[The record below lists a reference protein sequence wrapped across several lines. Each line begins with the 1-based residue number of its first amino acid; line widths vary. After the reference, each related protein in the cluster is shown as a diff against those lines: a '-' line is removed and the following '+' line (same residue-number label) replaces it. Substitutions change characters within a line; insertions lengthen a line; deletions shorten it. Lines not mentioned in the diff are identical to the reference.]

1 MRKLLAT
8 AAAFVLAA
16 GAVTAPALADQ
27 GVTDDEIVLGSH
39 NDLSGPFAAFGAP
52 AMKAAQM
59 YFDEVNAK
67 GGVHGRKIRLVVEDH
82 GYQVPKAV
90 QAANKLINRDKVFA
104 MFMSLGTPHNLAAFK
119 LQERKRIP
127 NLLPLSAARQMLGD
141 PIDLKFAGFSSYYDG
156 IRSGVKYMKENE
168 GSTTVCPMYIPS
180 DFGKEITAG
189 AKDEA
194 EALGMTYA
202 AETTHKPDET
212 DYVGSLTKL
221 KAEGCDLIPIALSIR
236 GVITAVATAKK
247 LGWTDVKFLGSSA
260 AFHTAIAKVPGG
272 VTEGFYAGA
281 GWQDLEARAGEPEVA
296 AWIKSYT
303 EATGEK
309 FPGTGALLGRSS
321 AETVV
326 RALEAAGKDLTTDS
340 FLKAMQD
347 LKFDDKIMGATMDF
361 GADHLGTNTVYIS
374 KIENGSWKVIGTAGG
389 DS

>member
-1 MRKLLAT
+1 MKKLLAT
-8 AAAFVLAA
+8 AAAIVLAT
-16 GAVTAPALADQ
+16 GTATGTALAEQ
-27 GVTDDEIVLGSH
+27 GVTDTEVVLGSH

-59 YFDEVNAK
+59 YFDEINEK

-104 MFMSLGTPHNLAAFK
+104 MFMGLGTPHNLAAFK
-119 LQERKRIP
+119 LQERKNIP
-127 NLLPLSAARQMLGD
+127 NFLPLSAARQMLDD
-141 PIDLKFAGFSSYYDG
+141 PIGLKFVSFSSYYDG
-156 IRSGVKYMKENE
+156 IRTGLKYMKENE

-180 DFGKEITAG
+180 DFGKEIAAG

-221 KAEGCDLIPIALSIR
+221 KDAGCDLIPIALSIR

-272 VTEGFYAGA
+272 VTDGFYAAA
-281 GWQDLEARAGEPEVA
+281 GWQDLEARAGDPAVGS
-296 AWIKSYT
+296 WIKTYT

-309 FPGTGALLGRSS
+309 FPGTGAMLGRSA
-321 AETVV
+321 AEAMV
-326 RALEAAGKDLTTDS
+326 RALEAAGPDLTVES
-340 FLKAMQD
+340 FVKAMEGMAYTD
-347 LKFDDKIMGATMDF
+347 AIMGAAVDY
-361 GADHLGTNTVYIS
+361 GPDHLGSNKVFIS
-374 KIENGSWKVIGTAGG
+374 QVQGGSWVVVGEAGG
-389 DS
+389 V